1 VYAPPDKIEQ
11 VDYALNISVRILSRY
26 EELFGV
32 PYMLPKLG
40 TPPMNYIFRRLIKSV
55 YTANHKIRDILFL
68 TITLANLNLSFIVFI
83 SF

>member
-1 VYAPPDKIEQ
+1 MDGCTVEYMYFEQCVSLSVVQLRVYAPPDRVEQ

-40 TPPMNYIFRRLIKSV
+40 TPPMNYIFRHLIKSV
-55 YTANHKIRDILFL
+55 KSQFN
-68 TITLANLNLSFIVFI
+68 
-83 SF
+83 